1 MDNDMNKDERK
12 DTRKALLYELRL
24 AFAVGEKEEYSKQEI
39 LEKLD
44 AIASAED

>member
-1 MDNDMNKDERK
+1 MDEMSKDERK

-24 AFAVGEKEEYSKQEI
+24 AFASGEKEEYSRQEI

-44 AIASAED
+44 AIASVED